1 MNDRISREL
10 AAAAT
15 RFDAA
20 AHLPLLCAGVQ
31 VGWLRHADAER
42 LAAWP
47 DVFIRDSRGM
57 RLCDDLAT
65 PATRTNELA
74 RVIEALHR
82 HGAIR
87 GWRNECY
94 AVTTSF
100 DAPALF
106 HIERAAARF
115 FGTTTYAAHA
125 NGWCG
130 DAMWIARRS
139 STKPIDPGLLDN
151 LVGGGMCAGVDP
163 HATIVREA
171 WEEAGIPPELAQ
183 KAARAGEFSVLRGV
197 AEGVQAETVFVFDL
211 ELPDDF
217 IPRSVDGEVA
227 EFRRVALADV
237 YGIADGRQMTLDA
250 SLVARHFLARRAKQR

>member
-1 MNDRISREL
+1 MNDPIGLEL
-10 AAAAT
+10 ERRAK

-31 VGWLRHADAER
+31 IGWLRHADAER

-47 DVFIRDSRGM
+47 DIFIRDSRGI
-57 RLCDDLAT
+57 RICDDLAT
-65 PATRTNELA
+65 PAMRTSELA
-74 RVIEALHR
+74 HVIETLHR
-82 HGAIR
+82 EGAIR
-87 GWRNECY
+87 GWRDESY

-100 DAPALF
+100 DAPPLF

-130 DAMWIARRS
+130 KEMWIARRS
-139 STKPIDPGLLDN
+139 STKPIDPGMLDN

-183 KAARAGEFSVLRGV
+183 QAVRAGEFSVLRSV

-217 IPRSVDGEVA
+217 VPRSVDGEVA
-227 EFRRVALADV
+227 EFRRIAFAEV
-237 YGIADGRQMTLDA
+237 YAIADGRQMTLDA